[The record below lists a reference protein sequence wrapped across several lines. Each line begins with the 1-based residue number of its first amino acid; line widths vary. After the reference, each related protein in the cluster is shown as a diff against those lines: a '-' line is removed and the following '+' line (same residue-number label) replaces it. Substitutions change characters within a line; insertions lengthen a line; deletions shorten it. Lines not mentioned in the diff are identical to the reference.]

1 MNSRA
6 IHNPPKGAMETADV
20 HWIMPLEELYA
31 LLPSDVLDT
40 SVQPTIPKV
49 CRITLPILRTPV
61 LQLLWVLCFI
71 RNTFDLRQAVH
82 A

>member
-1 MNSRA
+1 MNNRA
-6 IHNPPKGAMETADV
+6 IRNPPKGGMETADV
-20 HWIMPLEELYA
+20 HWIKPLEELYA

-49 CRITLPILRTPV
+49 HITLPILRTPIF
-61 LQLLWVLCFI
+61 QLLWVLCFI
-71 RNTFDLRQAVH
+71 RNMFALRQGVH

>member
-1 MNSRA
+1 MNNRA
-6 IHNPPKGAMETADV
+6 IRTPPKEGMETADV

-40 SVQPTIPKV
+40 SVQPTFPKV
-49 CRITLPILRTPV
+49 CRITLPILRTPIF
-61 LQLLWVLCFI
+61 QLLWVLCFI
-71 RNTFDLRQAVH
+71 RNIFDLRQGVH